1 MMKHHRTRVTH
12 NERLKE
18 FLKAT
23 IHNSIFICV
32 CCQLRCFKSNVVLFS
47 EKLKEIITS
56 KNTEILDVCI
66 GQKREIAKFHTEN
79 IHQKWK
85 NKYEDDIEN
94 NNSEYICNNCVK
106 YLKRNKMPPMH
117 NGKVRGQIWTFLKL
131 KLELR

>member
-1 MMKHHRTRVTH
+1 MIEKS
-12 NERLKE
+12 
-18 FLKAT
+18 
-23 IHNSIFICV
+23 HNSIFICV
-32 CCQLRCFKSNVVLFS
+32 CCQLRGFKSNVVLFS

-56 KNTEILDVCI
+56 KNSEILDICI

-106 YLKRNKMPPMH
+106 YLKRNKMPPMCFK
-117 NGKVRGQIWTFLKL
+117 NNLDFYETEADLKKKQCL
-131 KLELR
+131 K